1 MPLRDGKLRSRGLQ
15 SDRAHRADF
24 DAAPTVLTGAFRLLT
39 DSIEGDHGLKPSPGV
54 IHFRSAFL
62 GSTNP
67 HTPSTQNATIGIV
80 VHDRM
85 VFHDFGYFEVAL
97 KSLQFQTHAKEFGQV
112 LKRAPL
118 VCRAVSAV
126 HIMNREQ
133 KPKGASLQVSDGGG
147 VGLDNQWREDPDR
160 AGRNRFSLD
169 FDETQ
174 PARCLWVLHAFE
186 VAEVRDENVMTQAGF
201 EQDSPLL
208 DFKLFM
214 IY

>member
-1 MPLRDGKLRSRGLQ
+1 MVLHDSR
-15 SDRAHRADF
+15 F
-24 DAAPTVLTGAFRLLT
+24 FEKAF
-39 DSIEGDHGLKPSPGV
+39 K
-54 IHFRSAFL
+54 A
-62 GSTNP
+62 
-67 HTPSTQNATIGIV
+67 
-80 VHDRM
+80 
-85 VFHDFGYFEVAL
+85 
-97 KSLQFQTHAKEFGQV
+97 LQFQTHAKESGQI
-112 LKRAPL
+112 LKCASL

-147 VGLDNQWREDPDR
+147 VGLDNQRREDPDR
-160 AGRNRFSLD
+160 ACRNRFSVD

-186 VAEVRDENVMTQAGF
+186 VAEVRDEKAMTQAGF

>member
-1 MPLRDGKLRSRGLQ
+1 
-15 SDRAHRADF
+15 
-24 DAAPTVLTGAFRLLT
+24 
-39 DSIEGDHGLKPSPGV
+39 
-54 IHFRSAFL
+54 
-62 GSTNP
+62 
-67 HTPSTQNATIGIV
+67 
-80 VHDRM
+80 M

-97 KSLQFQTHAKEFGQV
+97 KCLQFQTHAKEFGQV
-112 LKRAPL
+112 LKRAPF

-133 KPKGASLQVSDGGG
+133 KPKGASLQVSDGGC
-147 VGLDNQWREDPDR
+147 VGPDNQWREDPDR
-160 AGRNRFSLD
+160 AGRNRFSVD

-186 VAEVRDENVMTQAGF
+186 VAEVRDENVMAQAGF